1 MQFYLN
7 RRSFLAT
14 SSVMTVAATMPLFA
28 ATKAGTKE
36 QVRRIV
42 DRSIVINGN
51 MLPGFSDP
59 VDDPKFI
66 ADVKATGITAIK
78 LSMGGGKANFSDTV
92 DHIGHVNKAIA
103 EHSHVYTLVRKIDD
117 LMIAKRAGKV
127 GIFYAFEDAGMLEGK
142 VERIN
147 YFRDLGVRSMQLSYN
162 GVSPFASGVMSP
174 NPSLG
179 LTDLGRE
186 AVVTMNATGVTIDA
200 SHSDDKSTLD
210 IIDQSSRPV
219 MISHGGC
226 DGINPH
232 PRNKSYAVLKAI
244 ADQGGVFG
252 LYELAYLTP
261 GLEQQ
266 NLTDYMQHLI
276 HALNI
281 CGEDHVGI
289 GSDAF
294 MLQFDT
300 SPESMKHW
308 NQSIEERKEAGIA
321 APGEGPP
328 PFVEGLNVPERAYL
342 IAEKLIESGYS
353 EAVVEKVLGANFLR
367 VFKETWR

>member
-14 SSVMTVAATMPLFA
+14 SSVIATAAITPAFA
-28 ATKAGTKE
+28 VTKGDLKARA
-36 QVRRIV
+36 RRV
-42 DRSIVINGN
+42 VERSMVINGN

-59 VDDPKFI
+59 VDDPKFV

-78 LSMGGGKANFSDTV
+78 LSVGGGKASFSDTV
-92 DHIGHVNKAIA
+92 DHIGYVNKAIS
-103 EHSHVYTLVRKIDD
+103 EHDHVYMLIRNINDI
-117 LMIAKRAGKV
+117 MIAKRTGKV

-142 VERIN
+142 IERIN

-162 GVSPFASGVMSP
+162 GISPFASGVMSP
-174 NPSLG
+174 EPSLG
-179 LTDLGRE
+179 LTDIGHR
-186 AVVTMNATGVTIDA
+186 AVVTMNAAGVTIDA
-200 SHSDDKSTLD
+200 SHSDDKSTLN
-210 IIDQSSRPV
+210 IIAQSSKPV

-226 DGINPH
+226 DAINPH
-232 PRNKSYAVLKAI
+232 PRNKKDSILKAI

-252 LYELAYLTP
+252 LYELAYLTS

-266 NLTDYMQHLI
+266 TLDNYMQHLV
-276 HALNI
+276 HALNV

-300 SPESMKHW
+300 SPKSMKSW
-308 NQSIEERKEAGIA
+308 NQSIKERKEAGIA

-328 PFVEGLNVPERAYL
+328 PFAEGLNVPERAYL
-342 IAEKLIESGYS
+342 IAEKLIDYGYS
-353 EAVVEKVLGANFLR
+353 ERAVEKVLGGNFLR
-367 VFKETWR
+367 VFNETWH

>member
-1 MQFYLN
+1 MQFHLN

-14 SSVMTVAATMPLFA
+14 SSVIATAAITPAFA
-28 ATKAGTKE
+28 ATKGDLKAKA
-36 QVRRIV
+36 RRV
-42 DRSIVINGN
+42 VERSMVINGN

-59 VDDPKFI
+59 VDDPKFV
-66 ADVKATGITAIK
+66 ADVRATGITGIK
-78 LSMGGGKANFSDTV
+78 LSVGGGKASFSDTV
-92 DHIGHVNKAIA
+92 GHIGHINKAIS
-103 EHSHVYTLVRKIDD
+103 EHSHVYMLVRKIDD
-117 LMIAKRAGKV
+117 LMVAKRTGKV
-127 GIFYAFEDAGMLEGK
+127 GIFYAFEDTGMLEGK

-174 NPSLG
+174 RPSQG
-179 LTDLGRE
+179 LTDVGRL
-186 AVVTMNATGVTIDA
+186 AVVTMNATGVIIDV
-200 SHSDDKSTLD
+200 SHSDDKSTQA
-210 IIDQSSRPV
+210 IIDESSKPV

-226 DGINPH
+226 AGVNPH
-232 PRNKSYAVLKAI
+232 PRNKSDIILKTV

-261 GLEQQ
+261 GLGQQ
-266 NLTDYMQHLI
+266 TLADYMRHLT
-276 HALNI
+276 HALKV

-300 SPESMKHW
+300 SPESMKSW
-308 NQSIEERKEAGIA
+308 NRSIKERKETGIA

-328 PFVEGLNVPERAYL
+328 PFVEGLNVPRRAYL
-342 IAEKLIESGYS
+342 IAEELLKHGYS
-353 EAVVEKVLGANFLR
+353 EVTVEKVLGGNFLR
-367 VFKETWR
+367 VFKETWG